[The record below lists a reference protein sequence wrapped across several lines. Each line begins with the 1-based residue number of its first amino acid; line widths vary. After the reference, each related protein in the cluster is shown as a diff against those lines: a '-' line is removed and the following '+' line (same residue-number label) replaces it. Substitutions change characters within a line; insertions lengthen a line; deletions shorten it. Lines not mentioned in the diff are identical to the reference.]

1 MQSLLNRHY
10 FLCFAFLVFFAQD
23 LGNFGK
29 ANFCQGQEQ
38 GLFLQDQ
45 LDQFGGIQSSDPV
58 SVTTSF
64 QILAG
69 TRQGILKVTA
79 DIIPNWHVFSMKD
92 TNGPIPTDINVGES
106 DGFKLLGK
114 FRPSRKPHM
123 VTEEGFDDPCEEFEN
138 SVTWSAPFEI
148 ATKIN
153 PDKLVINLA
162 INGQACETNGSCK
175 PFGFNLESKFD
186 GVNDEL
192 IIKPDFSQP
201 TLKTTDQKIKGAHA
215 EIRGQII
222 RNSGTD
228 KPLRPGDVA
237 RLEITITPAIDW
249 HVYAYSLEK
258 TQIKSTILG
267 LTQTNSWNVVGPE
280 LSQEPETGEA
290 FGEPMFAHYD
300 PITLNFYITIPRNA
314 KTNQSF
320 QFSGIVGL
328 ETCDET
334 HCDPPTGIA
343 FSASLNLGKA
353 AAAPLIWSDSTYE
366 AAENANKPHGI
377 SGGSIPVEDG
387 VDDEHKA
394 EEEAVTLLVDS
405 PEQIAVMKSLYDPD
419 EKQKIILFEDLDKF
433 PVGSG
438 GSSSTGKTTFF
449 TALFGAFFGGMLLNL
464 MPCVFPVLGLKV
476 MGFVMQAG
484 SEPAKI
490 RKHGIAFAFGLIVS
504 MWILGGTVLFI
515 KLWFGQAINWG
526 AQMGNPYFV
535 CGIIVLLFLLGL
547 NMAGIFEMGTSLS
560 GVSGGQKKGYTGSF
574 LSGVLT
580 TLIATP
586 CSGPFLGAA
595 MSYTLSQEP
604 LPSMF
609 LFTVFALGISS
620 PYVVLSFFP
629 SLINKLPKPGP
640 WMETFKATMAFTLFA
655 TVAFFMQAFGGQ
667 TGVSGLSWLV
677 MALVVIGLAAYCYGQ
692 WSESSVKFSKRLT
705 FGYFMPLI
713 VGSIGIWMCYGAAE
727 ESKNLISVGA
737 NNVAGLGWQEWNPG
751 KVEYTLKN
759 NGQPLWVDYT
769 ADW

>member
-10 FLCFAFLVFFAQD
+10 ILCFALFTLV
-23 LGNFGK
+23 LGDFGK
-29 ANFCQGQEQ
+29 PLSCQGQEQ

-45 LDQFGGIQSSDPV
+45 LDQFGDIQSGDPV

-64 QILAG
+64 QILTG

-92 TNGPIPTDINVGES
+92 TNGPIPTNINVGES
-106 DGFKLLGK
+106 DDFKLLGK
-114 FRPSRKPHM
+114 FRPDREPHI

-138 SVTWSAPFEI
+138 SVSWSAPFEI
-148 ATKIN
+148 ASEIN
-153 PDKLVINLA
+153 PDKLVINLV

-175 PFGFNLESKFD
+175 PFEYNLESKFG
-186 GVNDEL
+186 GVSDAL
-192 IIKPDFSQP
+192 AITPDFIQP
-201 TLKTTDQKIKGAHA
+201 KLKIEDQKVRGAHA

-237 RLEITITPAIDW
+237 RLEITITPEIDW
-249 HVYAYSLEK
+249 HVYSYSLEK

-267 LTQTNSWNVVGPE
+267 LTQTNSWNVVGPK
-280 LSQEPETGEA
+280 LSAEPEAGEA
-290 FGEPMFAHYD
+290 FGEPVFAYYE
-300 PITLNFYITIPRNA
+300 PVTLDFFISIPRDA
-314 KTNQSF
+314 KKNQPF
-320 QFSGIVGL
+320 QFNGIIGL
-328 ETCDET
+328 QTCDET

-343 FSASLNLGKA
+343 FSALINLGKA
-353 AAAPLIWSDSTYE
+353 AAAPLIWTDSTYE
-366 AAENANKPHGI
+366 SAENANKPHGI
-377 SGGSIPVEDG
+377 SGGSIPADNG
-387 VDDEHKA
+387 VDDED
-394 EEEAVTLLVDS
+394 EGEDEAVALLADS
-405 PEQIAVMKSLYDPD
+405 PEQIEIMKGLYDPN
-419 EKQKIILFEDLDKF
+419 EKQKIILFDDLDEF

-438 GSSSTGKTTFF
+438 GSSSLEKTTFI
-449 TALFGAFFGGMLLNL
+449 TALLGAFFGGMLLNL

-490 RKHGIAFAFGLIVS
+490 RKHGIAFAFGLVVS
-504 MWILGGTVLFI
+504 MWILGGAVLFV
-515 KLWFGQAINWG
+515 KLSFGEAINWG

-547 NMAGIFEMGTSLS
+547 NMAGVFEIGTSLS
-560 GVSGGQKKGYTGSF
+560 GVDGGQKKGYTGSF
-574 LSGVLT
+574 FSGVLT

-595 MSYTLSQEP
+595 MSYTLAQDP

-620 PYVVLSFFP
+620 PYLVLSFFP
-629 SLINKLPKPGP
+629 ALIYKLPKPGP

-667 TGVSGLSWLV
+667 TGVGGLSWLV
-677 MALVVIGLAAYCYGQ
+677 MALVVIALAAYCYGQ
-692 WSESSVKFSKRLT
+692 WGEASVKLSKRLT
-705 FGYFMPLI
+705 FGYLMPLI
-713 VGSIGIWMCYGAAE
+713 IASIGIWMCYGAVE
-727 ESKNLISVGA
+727 ESKNLTSAGA
-737 NNVAGLGWQEWNPG
+737 HNVAGLGWQEWNPG
-751 KVEYTLKN
+751 KVEYALKN
-759 NGQPLWVDYT
+759 NGRPIWVDYT

>member
-1 MQSLLNRHY
+1 MLSLLNRHY
-10 FLCFAFLVFFAQD
+10 ILCFAFLAFALCD
-23 LGNFGK
+23 LGK
-29 ANFCQGQEQ
+29 TQPCVGQEQ

-45 LDQFGGIQSSDPV
+45 LDQFGDIQSSDPV
-58 SVTTSF
+58 STTSSF
-64 QILAG
+64 QILTG

-92 TNGPIPTDINVGES
+92 TNGPIPTNISVGES
-106 DGFKLLGK
+106 DDFKLLGK
-114 FRPSRKPHM
+114 FRPDRKPHI
-123 VTEEGFDDPCEEFEN
+123 VTEEGFDNPCEEFEG
-138 SVTWSAPFEI
+138 SVSWSAPFEI
-148 ATKIN
+148 ATEVN
-153 PDKLVINLA
+153 PDTLVINLV
-162 INGQACETNGSCK
+162 INGQTCQTNGNCK
-175 PFGFNLESKFD
+175 QFEYNLTSKFD
-186 GVNDEL
+186 GVSDEL
-192 IIKPDFSQP
+192 TITPDFIQP
-201 TLKTTDQKIKGAHA
+201 KLKIEDQKIRGAHA

-237 RLEITITPAIDW
+237 RLEITLTPEIDW

-258 TQIKSTILG
+258 TRIKSTILG
-267 LTQTNSWNVVGPE
+267 LTQTNSWSVVGPK
-280 LSQEPETGEA
+280 LSEEPEAGEA
-290 FGEPMFAHYD
+290 FGDPMFAYYE
-300 PITLNFYITIPRNA
+300 PVTLDFYITIPRNA
-314 KTNQSF
+314 KKNQPF
-320 QFSGIVGL
+320 QFSGIIGL
-328 ETCDET
+328 QTCDET

-343 FSASLNLGKA
+343 FSALLNLGKV

-377 SGGSIPVEDG
+377 TGGVLP
-387 VDDEHKA
+387 VDDEDGDEDQA
-394 EEEAVTLLVDS
+394 GDDAVALLADS
-405 PEQIAVMKSLYDPD
+405 PEQIAIMNSLYDPN
-419 EKQKIILFEDLDKF
+419 EKQKVILFEDLDKF

-438 GSSSTGKTTFF
+438 GTSALGKTTFI
-449 TALFGAFFGGMLLNL
+449 TALLGAFFGGMLLNL

-490 RKHGIAFAFGLIVS
+490 RKHGIAFAFGLVVS

-515 KLWFGQAINWG
+515 KLSFGEAINWG

-547 NMAGIFEMGTSLS
+547 NMAGVFEIGTSLS
-560 GVSGGQKKGYTGSF
+560 GVDGGQKKGYTGSF

-595 MSYTLSQEP
+595 MSYTLAQDP

-629 SLINKLPKPGP
+629 SLIYKLPKPGP
-640 WMETFKATMAFTLFA
+640 WMETFKAIMAFTLFA

-705 FGYFMPLI
+705 VGYLLPLAI
-713 VGSIGIWMCYGAAE
+713 ASIGIWMCNGAVE
-727 ESKNLISVGA
+727 ESKNLISTSA
-737 NNVAGLGWQEWNPG
+737 NNAGGLAWQEWNPG

-759 NGQPLWVDYT
+759 NGRPIWVDYT